1 VAVSFTRRVA
11 ACAGAAVLHAAGF
24 AAMQLSPTVPRPNV
38 PLQPLAQQARRIE
51 TTLSYL
57 GQPLAAGDR
66 RLIDDALAVSD
77 EEEGVQ
83 QIQRALDK
91 YALAIVRINPESR
104 VSVDHGPATPELV
117 EGGTRLFLVKVL
129 NEANVTAPLR
139 VESPN
144 NGDVFIKSDGSAAPS
159 AALTPRDVR
168 ERWAGISIYD
178 KRPMSPRLS
187 GLGVQYL
194 ILEIFSRDR
203 GQRSAQVAFNVG
215 QGTQDVGY
223 RNDISILFTA
233 LPARSV
239 LLRVRDEHGKPAVA
253 SLLIRDALG
262 RIFPNQSKRLAPDFP
277 FQPQVYR
284 SDGESIR
291 LPEGT
296 YTVIVT
302 GGPEYLTQ
310 TKEFRVDAGGSGELA
325 VALERWIDPL
335 KLGWYSGDHHIH
347 AAGCSHYQNPTE
359 GVLPEDMM
367 RQIMGESLNIG
378 SVLTW
383 GPCYYYQK
391 QFFTGQDN
399 PLSKPDRRMHYDLEV
414 SGFPSSHS
422 GHLVLLG
429 LKDQDYPKTHRIE
442 DWPSWNLPILKWAKS
457 QGAIVGF
464 AHSGWGLQVQD
475 RAVPSFEMPAF
486 DGIGANEYIVD
497 VTHPNAVDFIS
508 TVDTPTVAELSI
520 WYHTLNVGFRTR
532 IGGETDFP
540 CIYDGRVGIGRTYAQ
555 IDGGL
560 TFPAWLTG
568 LRNGRSYVSDGKSHL
583 IDFKVDGVEVGRGG
597 SELRVSGAGTVKAQL
612 QVAAY
617 LDPLPNEGIRGRA
630 PDQQP
635 YWDIERARIGRT
647 REVPV
652 ELIVNGSVVAAS
664 NVPADGRLRDVVF
677 DVPIAKSSWIAARIL
692 SSSHTNP
699 VFVLVGDKPI
709 RASRRSAEW
718 CLTAVNQCWTQK
730 GPAIRPAERADA
742 RAAYDHAREVYKRLI
757 AESTTP

>member
-1 VAVSFTRRVA
+1 MAVSFTRCAA
-11 ACAGAAVLHAAGF
+11 ACAGAVVLHVAGF
-24 AAMQLSPTVPRPNV
+24 AAMQVSPTLPRPHV
-38 PLQPLAQQARRIE
+38 PLQPLAQHARRIE

-57 GQPLAAGDR
+57 GQPLAADDR
-66 RLIDDALAVSD
+66 RLIDDALAAAD

-83 QIQRALDK
+83 QIQAALDK

-104 VSVDHGPATPELV
+104 VSVDHGPARPELV

-129 NEANVTAPLR
+129 NEASVTAPLR

-144 NGDVFIKSDGSAAPS
+144 NGDVFIRSDGSPAPK
-159 AALTPRDVR
+159 AALTAREVR

-178 KRPMSPRLS
+178 KRPMPQRLS
-187 GLGVQYL
+187 GLTVQYV
-194 ILEIFSRDR
+194 ILEIFSRDK
-203 GQRSAQVAFNVG
+203 GQRSAQIGFNVG

-223 RNDISILFTA
+223 RNDISLLFTA

-239 LLRVRDEHGKPAVA
+239 TLRVRDEQGKPAVA

-262 RIFPNQSKRLAPDFP
+262 RIYPNQSKRLAPDFP
-277 FQPQVYR
+277 FQQQVYR
-284 SDGESIR
+284 SDGESIT
-291 LPEGT
+291 LPEGS
-296 YTVIVT
+296 YTIAAT

-310 TKEFRVDAGGSGELA
+310 TKEFRVDANGSGELGLT
-325 VALERWIDPL
+325 LERWIDPP

-367 RQIMGESLNIG
+367 RQIMGESLNVG

-497 VTHPNAVDFIS
+497 VTHPNVVDFIS

-532 IGGETDFP
+532 IAGETDFP

-555 IDGGL
+555 LDGGL
-560 TFPAWLTG
+560 TFPAWLNG
-568 LRNGRSYVSDGKSHL
+568 LRSGRSYVSDGKSHL
-583 IDFKVDGVEVGRGG
+583 FDFTVNGVAVGRGG
-597 SELRVSGAGTVKAQL
+597 SELKMSAGGTVKAQVR
-612 QVAAY
+612 VAAY
-617 LDPLPNEGIRGRA
+617 LDPVPNEGIRTRA
-630 PDQQP
+630 SDQQP
-635 YWDIERARIGRT
+635 YWDIERARIGST

-652 ELIVNGSVVAAS
+652 DLVVNGRVVATK
-664 NVPADGRLRDVVF
+664 NVPADGQLREVVF
-677 DVPIAKSSWIAARIL
+677 DVAIDKSSWIAARIL

-699 VFVLVGDKPI
+699 VFAIVGDKPI
-709 RASRRSAEW
+709 RSSRRSAEW

-730 GPAIRPAERADA
+730 APAIRPSELADA

-757 AESTTP
+757 AESP